1 MPDGEQTVTIEVCER
16 LADVPKAEW
25 DACAGAENPFVSHDF
40 LSALEESGSVTA
52 ETGWLPQHLLMKG
65 PDGRLQAAA
74 ICYLKGHSMGEYVFD
89 YGWANA
95 YERAGGRYYPKL
107 LSAIPFTPV
116 TGPRFLTAA
125 APDPAHAIEAL
136 SAGMIELVERRDL
149 SSLHV
154 NFPTEAEAPA
164 LKEQGFLIRTG
175 HQYHWTNEGYES
187 FDDFLAQLSS
197 RKRKAIRKERR
208 KVEEAGVRVETLTGD
223 ALKPEHWDVFYDFYV
238 DTYDR
243 KWGAPYLT
251 RDFFDRVQE
260 RLTDRTVLMLAYA
273 DDTPIAGALNFAGTD
288 AIFGRN
294 WGAAARFK
302 FLHFELC
309 YYRAIDFAI
318 DRGLGRVEAGVQ
330 GEHKIQRGYLPV
342 ETRSAHY
349 LPNPS
354 FHEAVARFLTEER
367 RHEARIQD
375 LLSEH
380 SPFRRDRGED

>member
-40 LSALEESGSVTA
+40 LSALEESRSVTA

-136 SAGMIELVERRDL
+136 SAGMIELVERRGL

-223 ALKPEHWDVFYDFYV
+223 ALKPEHWEVFYDFYT

-273 DDTPIAGALNFAGTD
+273 DDTPIAGALNFAGAN
-288 AIFGRN
+288 AIYGRN

-318 DRGLGRVEAGVQ
+318 KTGLARVEAGVQ

-349 LPNPS
+349 IPNPS
-354 FHEAVARFLTEER
+354 FRDAVARFLDEER
-367 RHEARIQD
+367 RHEARVQD
-375 LLSEH
+375 LLAEH
-380 SPFRRDRGED
+380 SPFRRDRAED